1 MSDLPKYITDEN
13 TGLKYELVGDYYF
26 LAGDDEPEEEI
37 HIGVW
42 GQQHYQYL
50 KSNKP
55 FVARSMRMNGKL
67 LEYLKSV
74 DDTAQSMY
82 EDLVS
87 KFSKQEGVTEKL
99 KSHDPMA
106 YVRAMNNIANR
117 AREIVLSE
125 VIYQ

>member
-1 MSDLPKYITDEN
+1 METLPKYITDEN

-37 HIGVW
+37 HIGIF
-42 GQQHYQYL
+42 GQMHYQYF

-99 KSHDPMA
+99 KANDPMA
-106 YVRAMNNIANR
+106 YVRAMNNIADR
-117 AREIVLSE
+117 AREIVFSE

>member
-1 MSDLPKYITDEN
+1 METLPKYITDEN
-13 TGLKYELVGDYYF
+13 TGLKYELIGDYYF

-37 HIGVW
+37 HIGVF
-42 GQQHYQYL
+42 GQMHYRYL
-50 KSNKP
+50 KNHKP
-55 FVARSMRMNGKL
+55 VVAGSMRMNGKL

-87 KFSKQEGVTEKL
+87 KFSKQEGVTEEL
-99 KSHDPMA
+99 KANAPMT
-106 YVRAMNNIANR
+106 YVRTMNNIADR
-117 AREIVLSE
+117 AREIVFSE